1 MPKKGSRSKNKSK
14 NRNLRLLKAPKFSK
28 LHFIAFGLFFTVLGG
43 FLLYKALAV
52 TTTVKYS
59 GTLTPYNPKS
69 SFSLTTGTGRISAT
83 LKSRT
88 RELNLKI
95 KDSSGNIVSSAS
107 NTSSR
112 SSKASADVESGTYTF
127 EVSYAGSIE
136 NSKSF
141 KLIINYPVADKS
153 NPTAI
158 ITAPQDAESLSGTTT
173 IAATATDD
181 TGISKVEFYVDS
193 ELLSTDTTKPYS
205 ASWDTTKVANGSYTL
220 SVKSYDTTNNTAK
233 ASVTAIVSN
242 SVSTPNPKPIPEP
255 TVTPTP
261 TPSPT
266 PSPSPTPTPV
276 AGSCATSEV
285 WNNLEA
291 CGWPGPSN
299 TGPSGSLTLK
309 PDGMTISESGTYTNL
324 DVRKYLNIN
333 ASNVTVKNFKLSD
346 IVYGYT
352 ALRVDPGVI
361 NIVLED
367 CEINPNFVTQ
377 FAIWGYDNITV
388 RRCEIYRN
396 GGAIQARQNVVFED
410 NYCHDIDDV
419 ANDGDDWHTNC
430 VIAVNDSRGVS
441 NWRIYHNSMRL
452 GTPGGLQYLSG
463 VINTLLAANN
473 TIENNLIANG
483 AYSMYLF
490 DTRSA
495 NVTPTNTVVKNNRLS
510 TVDSPKV
517 GIYGIWYPGQGWD
530 SYKSAVTFSGNTVL
544 ETGKSVDGVEP

>member
-1 MPKKGSRSKNKSK
+1 MIKSHNTLVAELSSK
-14 NRNLRLLKAPKFSK
+14 RHRLAIVITSIVLAT
-28 LHFIAFGLFFTVLGG
+28 FT
-43 FLLYKALAV
+43 FTSFALAFKIQIQDFAKSV
-52 TTTVKYS
+52 IEDINPIGKKKQNQQEDQNLVNNQGS
-59 GTLTPYNPKS
+59 GSVNIGLGNSVGSSANSNNTENSSVNDTNNLANNPSNSQKS
-69 SFSLTTGTGRISAT
+69 TSNSGAT
-83 LKSRT
+83 NNGSNT
-88 RELNLKI
+88 N
-95 KDSSGNIVSSAS
+95 SNTIVSSP
-107 NTSSR
+107 
-112 SSKASADVESGTYTF
+112 DC
-127 EVSYAGSIE
+127 
-136 NSKSF
+136 
-141 KLIINYPVADKS
+141 
-153 NPTAI
+153 
-158 ITAPQDAESLSGTTT
+158 
-173 IAATATDD
+173 
-181 TGISKVEFYVDS
+181 
-193 ELLSTDTTKPYS
+193 
-205 ASWDTTKVANGSYTL
+205 
-220 SVKSYDTTNNTAK
+220 AK
-233 ASVTAIVSN
+233 N
-242 SVSTPNPKPIPEP
+242 SV
-255 TVTPTP
+255 
-261 TPSPT
+261 
-266 PSPSPTPTPV
+266 
-276 AGSCATSEV
+276 
-285 WNNLEA
+285 WQNLET

-333 ASNVTVKNFKLSD
+333 ASNVTVRNFKLSD

-361 NIVLED
+361 NVVLED

-495 NVTPTNTVVKNNRLS
+495 NVTPTNTIVKNNRFS

-544 ETGKSVDGVEP
+544 ETGKSVDAVEP